1 MSEPLSLTAKN
12 QQDEVETSQSIM
24 GYAGDGGNGDTAGMM
39 IANVAATIDNAAVS
53 MEDKKKR
60 LCRFPGCNRVIKSQG
75 HCQRHGAKTKRCRFS
90 GCDKQAQGT
99 HDGLC
104 KRHWKAIH
112 CPDAA
117 GDSAKNEP
125 QQPPPPSGESV
136 YDVVLPLSIAFRP
149 SSSSA
154 TAASVAANGSSTE
167 HMGNELDSP
176 ANKYSG
182 DDDTPMKVGED
193 TITAEDSLLLENIAD
208 DEDAFHMDGTP
219 NHHGAVAAAASFA
232 ESIHPTP
239 VTAPLVAER
248 NAKLDPWDVPPPPD
262 GVQVMPLVQFLRENS
277 HKKAGWHRH
286 QERRARGVFPVSS
299 LSCQLEP
306 WERQLALVEI
316 LLLSGGTPYANF
328 KHLR

>member
-1 MSEPLSLTAKN
+1 MASSLTDTAKN

-24 GYAGDGGNGDTAGMM
+24 GYAGDGGNGDGGNEDGAGM
-39 IANVAATIDNAAVS
+39 IANVATIDNAAS

-136 YDVVLPLSIAFRP
+136 YDVILPLSIAFRP
-149 SSSSA
+149 SSSA
-154 TAASVAANGSSTE
+154 TAASAAANASSTA
-167 HMGNELDSP
+167 HLGNDLDSP

-182 DDDTPMKVGED
+182 DDDTPMKVGEG

-208 DEDAFHMDGTP
+208 DEDAFHMDG
-219 NHHGAVAAAASFA
+219 NHGAVTAASSFA

-239 VTAPLVAER
+239 VTAPLVIER
-248 NAKLDPWDVPPPPD
+248 NVKLDPWDVPPPPD